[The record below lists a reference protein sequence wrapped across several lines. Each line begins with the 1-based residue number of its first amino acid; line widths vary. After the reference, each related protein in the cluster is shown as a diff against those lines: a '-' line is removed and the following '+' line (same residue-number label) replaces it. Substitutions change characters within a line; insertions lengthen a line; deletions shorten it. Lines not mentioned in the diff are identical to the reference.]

1 MRRILITGASRG
13 IGRAI
18 ARRLAATGTTLLLH
32 GRDGEALAAA
42 AAEIAGTGARAE
54 VLTAD
59 LADPAAVAD
68 LAERALAGGP
78 VDVLVN
84 NAGVP
89 LVKTLGDIGVDEW
102 QRAVAVNLTAP
113 FLLTRALT
121 PAMPRGGSVVN
132 VSSVAGRSAFPGWSA
147 YCATKF
153 GLEGFSLAVR
163 EELRAA
169 GVRVINVY
177 PAATATDLWD
187 HVDGDFDRSRMM
199 PPEETAEAVAYALSR
214 PGGVLVDS
222 IQVGGLG
229 GNL

>member
-1 MRRILITGASRG
+1 MQRILITGASRG

-18 ARRLAATGTTLLLH
+18 AARLASPDTTLLLH
-32 GRDGEALAAA
+32 GRDFDGLAATA
-42 AAEIAGTGARAE
+42 DLVARAGARTE
-54 VLTAD
+54 TLSAD
-59 LADPAAVAD
+59 LADPAATVD

-89 LVKTLGDIGVDEW
+89 LVKDLGDIGLEEW

-113 FLLTRALT
+113 FLLVQTLA

-153 GLEGFSLAVR
+153 GLEGFSAAVR

-214 PGGVLVDS
+214 PAGVLVDS

-229 GNL
+229 GKL